1 MRAGNGQRDSAH
13 DQRLGDVT
21 QSDVHTAI
29 AGQDNRFHIVEHPP
43 DLLRVPFSRIVQLG
57 VGEVCCLPDALNLDV
72 SSGNTEFDQEAQ
84 RLLRSTR
91 RSESA

>member
-1 MRAGNGQRDSAH
+1 MVSATPPT

-43 DLLRVPFSRIVQLG
+43 DLLRVSFSRIFTWASVRF
-57 VGEVCCLPDALNLDV
+57 CCLSGDLDLDV

-84 RLLRSTR
+84 HLVRATR